1 MPVYPASL
9 QACAISFPV
18 EPAQA
23 LASLVCRWVSY
34 KYGYSFL
41 RFSRTVIGTLPLKI
55 FENSIACLQKRCK
68 EGKKILNGLDKTIQ
82 NAAIATPIAKSRQ
95 AREVWFYVMSGGA
108 LLKIAV
114 MEIARIVG

>member
-1 MPVYPASL
+1 M
-9 QACAISFPV
+9 
-18 EPAQA
+18 
-23 LASLVCRWVSY
+23 CRWVSY

-82 NAAIATPIAKSRQ
+82 NAS
-95 AREVWFYVMSGGA
+95 FSFG
-108 LLKIAV
+108 KIYIMVIIRNANKGV
-114 MEIARIVG
+114 GSPESLHIIVLPV